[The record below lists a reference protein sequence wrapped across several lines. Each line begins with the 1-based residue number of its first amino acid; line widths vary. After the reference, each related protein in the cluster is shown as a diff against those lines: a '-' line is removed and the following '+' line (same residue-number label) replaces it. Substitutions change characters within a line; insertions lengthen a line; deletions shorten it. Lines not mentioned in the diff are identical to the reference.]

1 MAMHGDYSPEARD
14 RAKRTVTAAGV
25 FSRHA
30 DHIVAAADIV
40 AEGYVLVA
48 VVSPEHELTG
58 THHVEQTAIV
68 EQVPTLEDGGGWAM
82 VFSPGTT
89 VDDVRRRTEEMA
101 AIAAKRALM
110 IERLISR
117 NSA

>member
-1 MAMHGDYSPEARD
+1 MATHGDYSPEARD

-25 FSRHA
+25 FARHA

-40 AEGYVLVA
+40 AEGHVLVA
-48 VVSPEHELTG
+48 VVSSDHELTG

-68 EQVPTLEDGGGWAM
+68 EQVPVLEEGGWAM

-89 VDDVRRRTEEMA
+89 VSDVRRRTDEMA
-101 AIAAKRALM
+101 ATAAKRALL

-117 NSA
+117 NQTA

>member
-25 FSRHA
+25 FGRNA
-30 DHIVAAADIV
+30 DAIVAAADVV

-48 VVSPEHELTG
+48 VVSAAHELAG
-58 THHVEQTAIV
+58 THHVDQAEIV
-68 EQVPTLEDGGGWAM
+68 ERVPALEGDGGWAM

-89 VDDVRRRTEEMA
+89 VADVRRRTTEMA
-101 AIAAKRALM
+101 DTAARRALL
-110 IERLISR
+110 IERLIAKR
-117 NSA
+117 T